1 MEKNMKKVL
10 FCIAFIILLTPISA
24 SASFNQSKEL
34 DEVDRRIASSTRSLQ
49 SQIDNLNWQ
58 LLQLKTANNNQEKN
72 VIVNETVI
80 DEVTEQRIT
89 NLETKVGTLQS
100 AVDFL
105 QNKIIGVLNI
115 VVDFLSK
122 LSK

>member
-1 MEKNMKKVL
+1 MKKVL